1 MSQKQIVQ
9 GIIIQN
15 NSVLF
20 AAGVIN
26 KKYINRFFIGG
37 GLGHEESLEE
47 AMVRG
52 LKEEVSVDGE
62 IIFKFTNEFEKNHH
76 TFLVDINNQEVKLA
90 KDAEKI
96 SNENKM
102 RAIQKLEFI
111 PLKEYNRFSLID
123 IAYFKILIDECNERK
138 YFPSWY
144 DDMKDLVKE
153 KEF

>member
-15 NSVLF
+15 NNVLF
-20 AAGVIN
+20 AAGMIN

-37 GLGHEESLEE
+37 GLGNEESLEE

-52 LKEEVSVDGE
+52 LKEEVSVNGD
-62 IIFKFTNEFEKNHH
+62 IIFQFTNEFEKNHH
-76 TFLVDINNQEVKLA
+76 TFLVDI
-90 KDAEKI
+90 KDQKVELNKDTQKI
-96 SNENKM
+96 SSENKM

-123 IAYFKILIDECNERK
+123 RAYFKILIDECNERK
-138 YFPSWY
+138 YFPEWY
-144 DDMKDLVKE
+144 EEMKTLVQDKE
-153 KEF
+153 I